1 MTDPDSAQGDR
12 KAEWVPPVLLLITGG
27 LLAVT
32 VIVSQRAATEGA
44 AMLWFLATVM
54 GGAGLILLAATA
66 VTGKAKGNWRHLLIY
81 SLGGGV
87 FRAVPNA
94 MVYLSIVHVGAGF
107 VSVAFAFPLLL
118 TYLMALVFRMERF
131 APLRALGV
139 AVALSGGLF
148 LVFSKV
154 DAISAESG
162 AAGWVIIAS
171 LSPII
176 VAGGN
181 LYRTRFWPPGAPPML
196 LAALMLIFAALL
208 VAVFAVLVDG
218 GSGIPGLWLN
228 QQVLILTGINIVVF
242 ALQYIAFFQLQ
253 HVAGPVYL
261 SQIGSV
267 AAAVGIPVAVLFLGE
282 VLPQGFAFALLL
294 IVTGAV
300 LFQVTSRRAVR

>member
-1 MTDPDSAQGDR
+1 MTNPNNAQSTR
-12 KAEWVPPVLLLITGG
+12 AAWVPPVLLLITGG

-54 GGAGLILLAATA
+54 AGSGLLLLAAA
-66 VTGKAKGNWRHLLIY
+66 MASRQAKGNWQQLLIY
-81 SLGGGV
+81 SLGAGA

-118 TYLMALVFRMERF
+118 TYLMALLFRMERF

-139 AVALSGGLF
+139 AVALCGGLF

-162 AAGWVIIAS
+162 AVGWVILAS

-176 VAGGN
+176 VSGGN

-196 LAALMLIFAALL
+196 LAALMLIFAAFL
-208 VAVFAVLVDG
+208 VAFFAVWIDG
-218 GSGIPGLWLN
+218 GRGIPGLWENREVML
-228 QQVLILTGINIVVF
+228 LTGINIVVF

-267 AAAVGIPVAVLFLGE
+267 AAAIGIPIAVLFLGE
-282 VLPQGFAFALLL
+282 VLPDGFGYALLL
-294 IVTGAV
+294 IGTGVA
-300 LFQVTSRRAVR
+300 LFQLTSRHVVR